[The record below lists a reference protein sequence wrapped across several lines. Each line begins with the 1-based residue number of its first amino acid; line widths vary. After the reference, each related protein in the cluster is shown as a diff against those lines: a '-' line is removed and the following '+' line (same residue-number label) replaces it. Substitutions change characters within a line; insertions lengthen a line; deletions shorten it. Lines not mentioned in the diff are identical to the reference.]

1 MFQQSLTFNEFHI
14 SGYTAGKT
22 HVIPI
27 LYLTLPGIDP
37 NDFRKTTITLEFLT
51 TFALL
56 VPIVDC
62 SKAGQYY
69 DDLTDDE
76 KIVCDQTAE
85 FEEFVLQYLDK
96 AFMLID
102 SSSQE
107 IIRMES
113 DTENLRSKLESIA
126 ESVLQSSCHGIL
138 GQCSTVR
145 ILCFLL
151 VFGGARFSFRY
162 VDVIDTIDF

>member
-1 MFQQSLTFNEFHI
+1 MVCTSLTIVTQCFTNLKFFHR

-51 TFALL
+51 SFALL

-69 DDLTDDE
+69 DDLTEDE
-76 KIVCDQTAE
+76 IIVCDQTAE
-85 FEEFVLQYLDK
+85 FEAFVLQYLDK
-96 AFMLID
+96 VFMLIE

-107 IIRMES
+107 ITRLES
-113 DTENLRSKLESIA
+113 DAENLRSKLESIA
-126 ESVLQSSCHGIL
+126 ESVLQSSAHGIL
-138 GQCSTVR
+138 GQCSTV
-145 ILCFLL
+145 CNF
-151 VFGGARFSFRY
+151 
-162 VDVIDTIDF
+162 